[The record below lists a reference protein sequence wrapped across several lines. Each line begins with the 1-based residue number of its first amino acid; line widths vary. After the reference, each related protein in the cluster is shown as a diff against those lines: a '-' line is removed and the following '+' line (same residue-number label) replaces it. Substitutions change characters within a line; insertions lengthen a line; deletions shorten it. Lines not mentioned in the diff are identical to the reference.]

1 MELNYK
7 NIEELVNYVEF
18 ELEVNQNGT
27 LSLVDTQ
34 HANLGGIESQEFS
47 TYREVVDRLSTY
59 FYDYILEPLCD
70 YLEIEDYQDEKD
82 LYNKVKHLDT
92 NYGVYLLKLIVEGE

>member
-18 ELEVNQNGT
+18 ELEVNPNGT
-27 LSLVDTQ
+27 LALVDTQ
-34 HANLGGIESQEFS
+34 GANLGGIENQEFS

-59 FYDYILEPLCD
+59 FSDYILEPLCND
-70 YLEIEDYQDEKD
+70 LGIEDYQDDKD
-82 LYNKVKHLDT
+82 LYNQVKHVDKH
-92 NYGVYLLKLIVEGE
+92 YGVYLLKLIVEGE